1 MFDNVKQSWQ
11 KKKGIHPTPTL
22 YLEVGEFSLVFVKCP
37 DSKLSSAASR
47 SSLAMLSLYSANSI
61 APPISSKLCCI

>member
-22 YLEVGEFSLVFVKCP
+22 YLEVGEFSLAFVKDFSLFAVFLP
-37 DSKLSSAASR
+37 IPQSSV
-47 SSLAMLSLYSANSI
+47 
-61 APPISSKLCCI
+61 CTV